1 MYGTRWLFLGFSR
14 VGRHVGRRGGREGG
28 GGLRA
33 LWSNCGGTAHE
44 TPATRRMER
53 DVLIL
58 REDPERILSPDV
70 GRQRYLSFIG
80 QEREDERE
88 REGEWMQLQFVE
100 NEQPPIE
107 DWEEREIQETM
118 VRLNEGMAALLEEEE
133 MEARRQRE
141 AVAVDDEDEDEEE
154 EDEDEEEE
162 EAVVCVSDVLFL
174 CIFYS

>member
-1 MYGTRWLFLGFSR
+1 MLEQMIPDAEM
-14 VGRHVGRRGGREGG
+14 RRQFQDFFDGNAGIREQFP
-28 GGLRA
+28 GGLVDFARVA
-33 LWSNCGGTAHE
+33 AEWPEEVMDEMMVAAAMANEAGGDGGE
-44 TPATRRMER
+44 GRMPGEM
-53 DVLIL
+53 
-58 REDPERILSPDV
+58 P
-70 GRQRYLSFIG
+70 
-80 QEREDERE
+80 EDERE

-133 MEARRQRE
+133 TEARRQRE

-162 EAVVCVSDVLFL
+162 EAVVCVSDVLFFGYIL
-174 CIFYS
+174 